1 MRFQRL
7 FEPAKIGSLHLR
19 NRLVLPAM
27 FDGLGSEIGSVTQ
40 RQIDYYAERAKGGT
54 GLVMV
59 AYVCIDYPEGCVGPT
74 QLRLDDDSS
83 ISGHN
88 ALAEAIQDFGAKAG
102 IQLVH
107 PGREK
112 PPYPKG
118 VLPTVV
124 APSAIPGD
132 LFPMITPRQL
142 ATEEV
147 EVIVRKF
154 AAAAKRAKDAGYD
167 LVEIHGAHGYLVAE
181 FMSTR
186 ANNRTDKYGGD
197 TKGRM
202 TFPLEVVSAV
212 RAAVGPDYPLVFR
225 MCADEFVDGGLN
237 LEETKVMAK
246 MFEEAGIDALD
257 VSGGCYASIDVVFD
271 TMEKE
276 EGWRS
281 YLASEIKKVVNI
293 PVFTVG
299 AIRSPEVAERILE
312 KGDADFI
319 GLARTLIADP
329 HWANKV
335 KTGQFDDIIKCVS
348 CNIGCLGRMSRG
360 LPITCSLNPVTSR
373 EGRWAKLEPAPKSR
387 KVIVVGGG
395 PAGMETAR
403 IATLRGHQVTLYEKG
418 KKLGCQL
425 VMASVPPGKDK
436 YNWYIEYL
444 AAQMKKLKV
453 KIKLEQEAT
462 ANSIQMEKP
471 DVVVVA
477 TGAEPI
483 IPEIPGIANAKV
495 VTAWD
500 VLSKRVTV
508 SGEHAVVI
516 GGGTVGC
523 ETAEFLLA
531 SDNRV
536 TIVEML
542 NAIANDMEMVH
553 MIRFFERLPT
563 LNIQVRTGC
572 TLKAVTN
579 EGAVVI
585 DKEGKQ
591 ETIEADWVVL
601 ALGAKPISC
610 LADALEGK
618 VPELHVIGD
627 SNRPAKVIEAV
638 YDGSRIA
645 RFI

>member
-7 FEPAKIGSLHLR
+7 FEPAQIGTLHLR
-19 NRLVLPAM
+19 NRLVLPAI

-59 AYVCIDYPEGCVGPT
+59 AYVCIDYPEGGVGPT
-74 QLRLDDDSS
+74 QLRLDDDSR

-88 ALAEAIQDFGAKAG
+88 ALVEAVQDFGARVG

-112 PPYPKG
+112 PPDPKG
-118 VLPTVV
+118 VLPTAV
-124 APSAIPGD
+124 APSAIPSD
-132 LFPMITPRQL
+132 LFPMITPREL
-142 ATEEV
+142 VTEEV
-147 EVIVRKF
+147 EAIVGKF

-181 FMSTR
+181 FMSAR

-202 TFPLEVVSAV
+202 TFPLEVIGGV
-212 RAAVGPDYPLVFR
+212 RAAVGSDYPLVFR

-246 MFEEAGIDALD
+246 MLEEAGIDALD

-281 YLASEIKKVVNI
+281 YLAGEIKKVVNI

-312 KGDADFI
+312 RGDADFV
-319 GLARTLIADP
+319 GLGRTLIADP
-329 HWANKV
+329 HWVNKV
-335 KTGQFDDIIKCVS
+335 KAGQLDDVVKCVS
-348 CNIGCLGRMSRG
+348 CNIGCLGRMFRG
-360 LPITCSLNPVTSR
+360 LPISCSLNPVTSR
-373 EGRWAKLEPAPKSR
+373 EGRWARLEPAAKSK

-418 KKLGCQL
+418 KKLGGQL
-425 VMASVPPGKDK
+425 TMASVPPGKEK
-436 YNWYIEYL
+436 YNWYTDYL
-444 AAQMKKLKV
+444 AAQMKKLKIRV
-453 KIKLEQEAT
+453 ELEQEAT
-462 ANSIQMEKP
+462 VNSIQREKP

-483 IPEIPGIANAKV
+483 ILDIPGVANAKV

-500 VLSKRVTV
+500 VLSKKVTM
-508 SGEHAVVI
+508 SGEQAVVV

-542 NAIANDMEMVH
+542 DAIANDMEMVH
-553 MIRFFERLPT
+553 MIRFFKRLPA

-572 TLKAVTN
+572 TLNEVIDKGVVVTN
-579 EGAVVI
+579 
-585 DKEGKQ
+585 KEGKQ
-591 ETIEADWVVL
+591 ETVEADRVVL
-601 ALGAKPISC
+601 ALGAKPIRY

-618 VPELHVIGD
+618 VPELYVIGD
-627 SNRPAKVIEAV
+627 STRPAKVIEAV